1 MINAV
6 TKACS
11 GPAGLEDDPGD
22 SMKNHLWRSDGG
34 QELRSVS
41 AGWAGCSQEVF
52 GQRDSLLREQ
62 RAQSLAKTQ
71 CLWEAFGRSQAKEFK
86 GVMR

>member
-1 MINAV
+1 MCLEADYDAGNHSGRSMINAV

-22 SMKNHLWRSDGG
+22 SMKNHPWRSDGG
-34 QELRSVS
+34 QELRSAS
-41 AGWAGCSQEVF
+41 AEWAGGSQEVL

-62 RAQSLAKTQ
+62 WAQSLAKTVP
-71 CLWEAFGRSQAKEFK
+71 L
-86 GVMR
+86 